1 MRFRLRLLRRP
12 DGDEVKKARVARDT
26 DENHHADEQ
35 AERVEIDVVQRRVH
49 VQHADIEHDE
59 RAEPCRDRPV
69 DLLRDDDDIHEDEY
83 DSCQDFHEKTSCK
96 MG

>member
-1 MRFRLRLLRRP
+1 MRGP
-12 DGDEVKKARVARDT
+12 DSDVVEQPRVARDA
-26 DENHHADEQ
+26 DEHHHADEQ

-49 VQHADIEHDE
+49 AQHTRVEHDK
-59 RAEPCRDRPV
+59 RAEPGRDRPV
-69 DLLRDDDDIHEDEY
+69 DFLRDDDDIHEDEY